1 MDSSNR
7 RVIIRKNILWPTGLT
22 IDYSAQ
28 KIYWIDSI
36 LSYINKAN
44 YDGSNRE
51 SVLRSP
57 TRCLQGSTFVLTLY
71 ENEIYWTGR
80 KTGGIRL
87 TDKSNGLR
95 CPIIVPNTVSPNVGY
110 PLDIRAYEP
119 KRQMLRP
126 RPGEFNIVVLLISF
140 L

>member
-7 RVIIRKNILWPTGLT
+7 RVIIRKNIFWPTGLT

-28 KIYWIDSI
+28 KIYWIDSY
-36 LSYINKAN
+36 LPYIDKAN

-51 SVLRSP
+51 SVFRSP
-57 TRCLQGSTFVLTLY
+57 RRCLLGLPVALTLY
-71 ENEIYWTGR
+71 ENEIYWTDM
-80 KTGGIRL
+80 KTGGIHL
-87 TDKSNGLR
+87 TNTSNGLR
-95 CPIIVPNTVSPNVGY
+95 CPVTFSNVGY
-110 PLDIRAYEP
+110 PWDIRAYEP